1 MSLFRSWN
9 YDTAMLL
16 PPSPRDWL
24 ADDHEAF
31 LLADII
37 RRLTK
42 DDVLINRDP
51 SEGGRPAYHPVMM
64 SIVLIFSYMRGVH
77 SSRRIERLLEENLAY
92 KAISGDQTPDF
103 RTLSRFRK
111 ANLAWFE
118 LLLKRSIHVGY
129 ALGLIDLG
137 AVIVDGTPIQASAN
151 KSKSRRLKTLQRLKE
166 ADQEALAG
174 LEAKRLLAQAEAMD
188 AEEDGRFGDDG
199 YPRPLLR
206 QKIALEDRLK
216 RIDAAITLAGKAEK
230 ARQVLLWKAKAIILS
245 KAVPGKRRLK
255 QTGRKPRKLD
265 AERGRKILSM
275 LSKMRIPRAA
285 RANTTDPESFRLKA
299 KNGGFLQGHQVIRA
313 VDSKAGMILH
323 NHVSPT
329 GGESRELLPAI
340 EAVKRV
346 LGVTQLLRVLADQGY
361 AGEPN
366 IKLIG
371 KEHVYEL
378 LIPQARRATRS
389 ELVRA
394 QKRLNSRR
402 TYWLK
407 RRGRIEATNGS
418 TKEAR
423 GLRQFRIRGKLG
435 AAIELSLDAAAH
447 NFQKLFSVLQKL
459 TERKLNQSLQNA
471 AMAGA

>member
-1 MSLFRSWN
+1 MSIFRPWN
-9 YDTAMLL
+9 YDSEMLL

-24 ADDHEAF
+24 SDDHEAF
-31 LLADII
+31 LLADIV
-37 RRLTK
+37 RRLTQ
-42 DDVLINRDP
+42 DDPILKRLHP
-51 SEGGRPAYHPVMM
+51 EGGRPAYHPIMM

-103 RTLSRFRK
+103 RTLCRFRK

-151 KSKSRRLKTLQRLKE
+151 KAKSRRLKTLKRLKLE
-166 ADQEALAG
+166 DQETLAG
-174 LEAKRLLAQAEAMD
+174 IEAKRLVAQAEALD
-188 AEEDGRFGDDG
+188 GEEDSRYGDDG
-199 YPRPLLR
+199 YPRPLMR
-206 QKIALEDRLK
+206 QKVAVEDRLA
-216 RIDAAITLAGKAEK
+216 RIEQAIALAGKAEQVRRAIIRK
-230 ARQVLLWKAKAIILS
+230 ARARILRKARPA
-245 KAVPGKRRLK
+245 KRRLK
-255 QTGRKPRKLD
+255 RTGKKGRKLD
-265 AERGRKILSM
+265 PEAGRKMLARLSR
-275 LSKMRIPRAA
+275 LRIPKPA
-285 RANTTDPESFRLKA
+285 RVNTTDPESLRLKA
-299 KNGGFLQGHQVIRA
+299 KNGGFLQGYQVIRV

-340 EAVKRV
+340 LATKRV
-346 LGVTQLLRVLADQGY
+346 LGVSQLLRALADMGY

-366 IKLIG
+366 LKLIG
-371 KEHVYEL
+371 KEHVHEL
-378 LIPQARRATRS
+378 LIPQAKRATKSALIR
-389 ELVRA
+389 E
-394 QKRLNSRR
+394 QKALNARR

-423 GLRQFRIRGKLG
+423 GLRQFRIRGRLG
-435 AAIELSLDAAAH
+435 AAIELSLDAVAH
-447 NFQKLFSVLQKL
+447 NLQKIFSVLQKL
-459 TERKLNQSLQNA
+459 SEPKLKRAMRNA
-471 AMAGA
+471 EFAGA

>member
-1 MSLFRSWN
+1 MSIFRPWN
-9 YDTAMLL
+9 YDSEMLL

-31 LLADII
+31 LLADIV

-42 DDVLINRDP
+42 DDTILHRIQ
-51 SEGGRPAYHPVMM
+51 SEGGRPAYNPIMM

-103 RTLSRFRK
+103 RTLCRFRK

-151 KSKSRRLKTLQRLKE
+151 KSKSRRLKTLRRLKAE
-166 ADQEALAG
+166 DQETLAG
-174 LEAKRLLAQAEAMD
+174 IEAKRLVAQAEALD

-199 YPRPLLR
+199 FPRPLLR
-206 QKIALEDRLK
+206 QKVALEDRLL
-216 RIDAAITLAGKAEK
+216 RIDQAIALAGKAEK
-230 ARQVLLWKAKAIILS
+230 IRRSILRKAKARIRR
-245 KAVPGKRRLK
+245 KARPAKRRLK
-255 QTGRKPRKLD
+255 RTGKKGRKLD
-265 AERGRKILSM
+265 PEGGRKILAR
-275 LSKMRIPRAA
+275 LSRMRIPKPA
-285 RANTTDPESFRLKA
+285 RVNITDPESLRLKA
-299 KNGGFLQGHQVIRA
+299 KNGGFLQGYQVIRV
-313 VDSKAGMILH
+313 VDSKAGLILH

-329 GGESRELLPAI
+329 GGESRELLPALL
-340 EAVKRV
+340 ATKRV
-346 LGVTQLLRVLADQGY
+346 LGVSQLLRALADMGY

-366 IKLIG
+366 LKLIG
-371 KEHVYEL
+371 KEHVHEL
-378 LIPQARRATRS
+378 LIPQAKRATKSALIR
-389 ELVRA
+389 E
-394 QKRLNSRR
+394 QKALNARR
-402 TYWLK
+402 KYWLK

-423 GLRQFRIRGKLG
+423 GLRQFRIRGRLG
-435 AAIELSLDAAAH
+435 AAIELSLDALAH
-447 NFQKLFSVLQKL
+447 NFQKLFSVVQKL
-459 TERKLNQSLQNA
+459 SEPKLKRSLRNA

>member
-1 MSLFRSWN
+1 MTIFRPWN
-9 YDTAMLL
+9 YDSEMLL

-24 ADDHEAF
+24 TDDHEAF
-31 LLADII
+31 LLADIV

-42 DDVLINRDP
+42 DDPILGRVH
-51 SEGGRPAYHPVMM
+51 SEGGRPAYNPIMM

-103 RTLSRFRK
+103 RTLCRFRK

-151 KSKSRRLKTLQRLKE
+151 KSKSRRLKTLRKLKLE
-166 ADQEALAG
+166 DQETLATI
-174 LEAKRLLAQAEAMD
+174 EAKRLVALAEALD
-188 AEEDGRFGDDG
+188 SEEDGRFGDDG
-199 YPRPLLR
+199 FPRPLLR
-206 QKIALEDRLK
+206 QKVAMEDRLA
-216 RIDAAITLAGKAEK
+216 RIEQAIALAGKAEK
-230 ARQVLLWKAKAIILS
+230 VRQAIIRKARARILRKAKPA
-245 KAVPGKRRLK
+245 KRRLK
-255 QTGRKPRKLD
+255 RTGKKGRKLD
-265 AERGRKILSM
+265 PEAGRKL
-275 LSKMRIPRAA
+275 LAKLARLRIPKPA
-285 RANTTDPESFRLKA
+285 RVNTTDPESMRLKA
-299 KNGGFLQGHQVIRA
+299 KNGGFLQGYQVIRV

-340 EAVKRV
+340 LATKRV
-346 LGVTQLLRVLADQGY
+346 LGVPQLLRALADMGY

-366 IKLIG
+366 LKLIG
-371 KEHVYEL
+371 KEHVHEL
-378 LIPQARRATRS
+378 LIPQAKRATKSAMIREQKALNARRA
-389 ELVRA
+389 
-394 QKRLNSRR
+394 
-402 TYWLK
+402 YWLK

-423 GLRQFRIRGKLG
+423 GLRQFRIRGRLG
-435 AAIELSLDAAAH
+435 AAIELSLDAVAH
-447 NFQKLFSVLQKL
+447 NFQKMFSVLQTLSEPKL
-459 TERKLNQSLQNA
+459 KRSLRNA

>member
-1 MSLFRSWN
+1 MSIFRPWN
-9 YDTAMLL
+9 YDSDMLL

-24 ADDHEAF
+24 SDDHEAF
-31 LLADII
+31 LLADIV

-42 DDVLINRDP
+42 DDPILNRVQP
-51 SEGGRPAYHPVMM
+51 EGGRPAYHPIMM

-103 RTLSRFRK
+103 RTLCRFRK

-151 KSKSRRLKTLQRLKE
+151 KSKSRRLKTLQRLKSE
-166 ADQEALAG
+166 ERETLAAI
-174 LEAKRLLAQAEAMD
+174 EAKRLVAQAEALD
-188 AEEDGRFGDDG
+188 NEEDSRFGDDG

-206 QKIALEDRLK
+206 QKVATTDRLARIEQAIAL
-216 RIDAAITLAGKAEK
+216 AAKAEQLRR
-230 ARQVLLWKAKAIILS
+230 AIIRKAKARILR
-245 KAVPGKRRLK
+245 KARPAKRRLK
-255 QTGRKPRKLD
+255 RTCKKGRKLD
-265 AERGRKILSM
+265 AEAGRKVLAKLSR
-275 LSKMRIPRAA
+275 LRIPKPA
-285 RANTTDPESFRLKA
+285 RVNTTDPESMRLKA
-299 KNGGFLQGHQVIRA
+299 KNGGFLQGYQVIRV

-340 EAVKRV
+340 LATKQV
-346 LGVTQLLRVLADQGY
+346 LGVPQLLRALADMGY
-361 AGEPN
+361 SGEPN
-366 IKLIG
+366 LKLVG
-371 KEHVYEL
+371 REHVHEL
-378 LIPQARRATRS
+378 LIPQAKRATKSALIR
-389 ELVRA
+389 E
-394 QKRLNSRR
+394 QKALNARR

-423 GLRQFRIRGKLG
+423 GLRQFRIRGRLG
-435 AAIELSLDAAAH
+435 AAIELSLDAVAH
-447 NFQKLFSVLQKL
+447 NLQKLFSVLQDLSEPKL
-459 TERKLNQSLQNA
+459 KRSLRNA

>member
-1 MSLFRSWN
+1 MTIFRPWN
-9 YDTAMLL
+9 YDSDMLL

-24 ADDHEAF
+24 SKDHEAF
-31 LLADII
+31 LLADIV

-42 DDVLINRDP
+42 GDP
-51 SEGGRPAYHPVMM
+51 ILDRVQTEGGRPAYHPIMM

-103 RTLSRFRK
+103 RTLCRFRK
-111 ANLAWFE
+111 ANLGWFE

-151 KSKSRRLKTLQRLKE
+151 KSKSRRLKTLRRLKAE
-166 ADQEALAG
+166 DQETLAG
-174 LEAKRLLAQAEAMD
+174 IEAKRLVAQAEAVD

-199 YPRPLLR
+199 FPRPLLR
-206 QKIALEDRLK
+206 QKVALEDRLL
-216 RIDAAITLAGKAEK
+216 RIDQAIALAGRAEK
-230 ARQVLLWKAKAIILS
+230 IRRSILRKAKARIRR
-245 KAVPGKRRLK
+245 KARPAKRRLK
-255 QTGRKPRKLD
+255 RTGKKGRKLD
-265 AERGRKILSM
+265 PEGGRKILAK
-275 LSKMRIPRAA
+275 LSRMRIPKPA
-285 RANTTDPESFRLKA
+285 RVNITDPESLRLKA
-299 KNGGFLQGHQVIRA
+299 KNGGFLQGYQVIRV

-329 GGESRELLPAI
+329 GGESRELLPALL
-340 EAVKRV
+340 ATMRV
-346 LGVTQLLRVLADQGY
+346 LGVPQLLRALADMGY

-366 IKLIG
+366 LKLIG
-371 KEHVYEL
+371 KEHVHEL
-378 LIPQARRATRS
+378 LIPQAKRATKSALIREQKALNARRA
-389 ELVRA
+389 
-394 QKRLNSRR
+394 
-402 TYWLK
+402 YWLK

-423 GLRQFRIRGKLG
+423 GLRQFRIRGRLG
-435 AAIELSLDAAAH
+435 AAIELSLDAVAH
-447 NFQKLFSVLQKL
+447 NFQKLFSVLQNLSEPKL
-459 TERKLNQSLQNA
+459 KRSLRNA

>member
-1 MSLFRSWN
+1 
-9 YDTAMLL
+9 MLL

-24 ADDHEAF
+24 SDDHEAF
-31 LLADII
+31 LLADIV

-42 DDVLINRDP
+42 DDPILNRVQP
-51 SEGGRPAYHPVMM
+51 EGGRPAYHPIMM

-103 RTLSRFRK
+103 RTLCRFRK

-151 KSKSRRLKTLQRLKE
+151 KSKSRRLKTLQRLKSE
-166 ADQEALAG
+166 ERETLAAI
-174 LEAKRLLAQAEAMD
+174 EAKRLVAQAEALD
-188 AEEDGRFGDDG
+188 NEEDSRFGDDG

-206 QKIALEDRLK
+206 QKVATTDRLARIEQAIAL
-216 RIDAAITLAGKAEK
+216 AAKAEQLRR
-230 ARQVLLWKAKAIILS
+230 AIIRKAKARILR
-245 KAVPGKRRLK
+245 KARPAKRRLK
-255 QTGRKPRKLD
+255 RTCKKGRKLD
-265 AERGRKILSM
+265 AEAGRKVLAKLSR
-275 LSKMRIPRAA
+275 LRIPKPA
-285 RANTTDPESFRLKA
+285 RVNTTDPESMRLKA
-299 KNGGFLQGHQVIRA
+299 KNGGFLQGYQVIRV

-340 EAVKRV
+340 LATKQV
-346 LGVTQLLRVLADQGY
+346 LGVPQLLRALADMGY
-361 AGEPN
+361 SGEPN
-366 IKLIG
+366 LKLVG
-371 KEHVYEL
+371 REHVHEL
-378 LIPQARRATRS
+378 LIPQAKRATKSALIR
-389 ELVRA
+389 E
-394 QKRLNSRR
+394 QKALNARR

-423 GLRQFRIRGKLG
+423 GLRQFRIRGRLG
-435 AAIELSLDAAAH
+435 AAIELSLDAVAH
-447 NFQKLFSVLQKL
+447 NLQKLFSVLQDLSEPKL
-459 TERKLNQSLQNA
+459 KRSLRNA